1 MSAFVVFNQ
10 RVLSVSSVKSIYYW
24 LEFALTWVFLWV
36 IRLFPFA
43 TRIRLGGAV
52 LGFIISNLPNSKARI
67 DRNLRNVFPNMSSKR
82 RRKITKKVGKT
93 FGKSIIETLNGKDYV
108 KQQHLFHASG
118 PGLEVLHDAINA
130 GKGFILISSHFG
142 QSDAVRHYLKGQGIE
157 VGAVYRPHNNPF
169 FNRLFQREISYS
181 GTPTFPK
188 GRRGTMNLVK
198 HLRQGGY
205 VSILLDQKYSKG
217 KNIKFLGHKTFTSIA
232 PAQMALRY
240 DIPMI
245 PVYGTR
251 RADSDDIDIE
261 FEAPIPHSS
270 PKRMTRLANKSLSK
284 RVRKNPGQWYWL
296 HQRWNFED

>member
-1 MSAFVVFNQ
+1 MSAFPIYTL
-10 RVLSVSSVKSIYYW
+10 RIASVTPIKSIYYR
-24 LEFALTWVFLWV
+24 LEFALTWIFLRL

-43 TRIRLGGAV
+43 MRIKIGGAV
-52 LGFIISNLPNSKARI
+52 LGFVISNLPQSKARI
-67 DRNLRNVFPNMSSKR
+67 DINLRNIFPDMDANER
-82 RRKITKKVGKT
+82 REITKEVGRT
-93 FGKSIIETLNGKDYV
+93 FGKSIIETLNGADYV
-108 KQQHLFHASG
+108 KQQQLFHASG
-118 PGLEVLHDAINA
+118 PGLQALHDAIDA

-157 VGAVYRPHNNPF
+157 VGAVYRPHNNPYF
-169 FNRLFQREISYS
+169 SQLFQNEISHS

-217 KNIKFLGHKTFTSIA
+217 KNIKFLGHKVFTSIA
-232 PAQMALRY
+232 PAQMALKY

-251 RADSDDIDIE
+251 RKGSADIDIE
-261 FEAPIPHSS
+261 FEAPIPHST

-284 RVRKNPGQWYWL
+284 RVRATPGQWYWL